1 MPKKQYSDK
10 RNKFL
15 EETKRRVRLEIEAR
29 TKERL
34 EQLDWEACEAK
45 GKELLKE
52 YWDLENYLQLLAEEE
67 WSDEEGNTPQA
78 TPQPFPLPK
87 EENKEESSSS
97 TPKSVVELPDQN
109 HLQSNSKLHLRKM
122 HPEDGETTN
131 DKVDTPIGSDLT
143 DYNFIDENG
152 NPLPLDPNGNPIQHT
167 GDNEQSTK
175 RSPL

>member
-97 TPKSVVELPDQN
+97 TPKSVVELPD
-109 HLQSNSKLHLRKM
+109 
-122 HPEDGETTN
+122 
-131 DKVDTPIGSDLT
+131 
-143 DYNFIDENG
+143 
-152 NPLPLDPNGNPIQHT
+152 
-167 GDNEQSTK
+167 
-175 RSPL
+175 

>member
-15 EETKRRVRLEIEAR
+15 EETKRRVRLEIKAR

-67 WSDEEGNTPQA
+67 WSDEEGNTPQ
-78 TPQPFPLPK
+78 PFPLPK

-97 TPKSVVELPDQN
+97 TPKSVVELPD
-109 HLQSNSKLHLRKM
+109 
-122 HPEDGETTN
+122 
-131 DKVDTPIGSDLT
+131 
-143 DYNFIDENG
+143 
-152 NPLPLDPNGNPIQHT
+152 
-167 GDNEQSTK
+167 
-175 RSPL
+175 